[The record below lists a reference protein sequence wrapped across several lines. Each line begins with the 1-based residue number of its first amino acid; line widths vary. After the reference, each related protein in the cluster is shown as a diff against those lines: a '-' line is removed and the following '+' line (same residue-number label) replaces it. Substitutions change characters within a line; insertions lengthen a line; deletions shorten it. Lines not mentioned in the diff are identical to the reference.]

1 MRAFMIARM
10 SIMWVGITC
19 VSWLGSIPAMADEVP
34 MVWFVQADALG
45 SNGGLTWQ
53 DAYADL
59 QDALAVA
66 VAGDQIWVASGT
78 YTPGGPGDRTASFEL
93 KSGVEI
99 YGGFVGTEV
108 SINERDPVMNLTI
121 LSGDL
126 NSNDIEIL
134 EPPELAN
141 EPTRSDN
148 SYHVVTGSGTDETAV
163 LDGFVITGG
172 NANASGNTNGGG
184 MINIGSTNGLV
195 QANPTLVNCTFHGN
209 SASRKGGGV
218 YSSGGSPTFVNCTF
232 RGNHALGSRNIPD
245 GGGGMYNLNASP
257 TVKDCTFRRNTTGG
271 RGAGMYNSGSSQ
283 TIIRCLFEENETFLS
298 PSDDTRVGGGIL
310 SLYSNTVIRECV
322 FAENIAGN
330 GGGVFCGDGTSATIV
345 HSLFFDNHAVQL
357 HTDYNRKGDGGAL
370 QNYGADLTVIH
381 CTFTGNTA
389 IKPAAAGMS
398 SQNGGSSTVNNCIF
412 WGNVASEGT
421 GSAAQIGGTD
431 PVHVTHSCVQGGFP
445 GMDNIETDPLFADP
459 ENGDYRL
466 KSQAGRWNPLSENW
480 IQDDVTSP
488 CIDAGDPVSP
498 IGLEPF
504 PSGGFVNMGAYGA
517 TATASKTY
525 FGKPVPQ
532 TIVAGDING
541 DGEVDLLDLE
551 IMALHWTGNQPLEL
565 P

>member
-1 MRAFMIARM
+1 
-10 SIMWVGITC
+10 MWMVITC
-19 VSWLGSIPAMADEVP
+19 FFWLGSIPVMADEVP

-45 SNGGLTWQ
+45 SNDGLTWQ

-66 VAGDQIWVASGT
+66 VAGDQIWVASGM

-108 SINERDPVMNLTI
+108 SINERNPAMNLTI

-163 LDGFVITGG
+163 LNGFVITGG
-172 NANASGNTNGGG
+172 NADGSGHSDGGG
-184 MINIGSTNGLV
+184 MINISGTSGSLRADPKV
-195 QANPTLVNCTFHGN
+195 VNCIFHGN
-209 SASRKGGGV
+209 SASRRGGGV

-232 RGNHALGSRNIPD
+232 RGNHVLGSRNIPD

-298 PSDDTRVGGGIL
+298 TSDDTRVGGGIL
-310 SLYSNTVIRECV
+310 SLGSDTVIRECV
-322 FAENIAGN
+322 FTENIAAN
-330 GGGVFCGDGTSATIV
+330 GGGVFGGVSTSATIV
-345 HSLFFDNHAVQL
+345 NSLFFENHAIQP
-357 HTDYNRKGDGGAL
+357 HADYNRRGDGGAL
-370 QNYGADLTVIH
+370 QNYGANMTVIH
-381 CTFTGNTA
+381 CTFVGNTA
-389 IKPAAAGMS
+389 IKPAGAGMS

-412 WGNVASEGT
+412 SGNVASEST
-421 GSAAQIGGTD
+421 DSAAQIGGTD
-431 PVHVTHSCVQGGFP
+431 PINVTHSCIQGGFP
-445 GMDNIETDPLFADP
+445 GMGNIDTDPLFADP
-459 ENGDYRL
+459 ENDNYRL

-488 CIDAGDPVSP
+488 CIDAGDPMSP
-498 IGLEPF
+498 IGWESF
-504 PSGGFVNMGAYGA
+504 PNGGFVNMGAYGA

-525 FGKPVPQ
+525 FGKQVAE

-541 DGEVDLLDLE
+541 DGQVDRLDLD